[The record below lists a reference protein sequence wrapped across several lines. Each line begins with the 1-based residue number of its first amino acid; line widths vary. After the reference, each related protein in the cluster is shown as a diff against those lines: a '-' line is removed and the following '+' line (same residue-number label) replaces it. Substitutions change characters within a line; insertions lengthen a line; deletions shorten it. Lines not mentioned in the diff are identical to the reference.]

1 MNCMGPVEQKR
12 FQVRLSSDD
21 VDSLNVNVSP
31 SFTEL
36 LVSVGGVS
44 VRSGHDSGWDPL
56 SLSGRGFICICH
68 VAASSRAII

>member
-21 VDSLNVNVSP
+21 VDSLKVNVSP

-44 VRSGHDSGWDPL
+44 VLVFAVVMILGGTLFL
-56 SLSGRGFICICH
+56 SRGGVLF
-68 VAASSRAII
+68 VSAM